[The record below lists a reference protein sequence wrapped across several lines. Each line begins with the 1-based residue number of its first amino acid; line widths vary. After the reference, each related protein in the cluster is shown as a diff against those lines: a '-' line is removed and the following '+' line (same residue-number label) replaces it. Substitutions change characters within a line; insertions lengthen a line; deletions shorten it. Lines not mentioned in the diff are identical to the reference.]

1 MKILFHRILYDKTK
15 LFVTL
20 ILLFI
25 PTAEVIQIA
34 WGVHQGFSMPIPHY
48 ATFLALYTLRH
59 ILHKIMFWF
68 LPLFLLI
75 IVNEVSLE
83 DAESGCSQALVV
95 RMGKKAYTRRRL
107 RESFCL
113 SFIIIAAGL
122 ILNMILVYFLFQNG
136 DFAKDDWQ
144 GVDPMSRDLTRIT
157 LPHPVLA
164 NLAYILL
171 TAFLSGLIGAVG
183 TALALTIQNRK
194 IVYGLTFLLWF
205 IPVNAKQSLMYVIQ
219 PFLFADYEVVV
230 PTLCAVVA
238 LYTAVIAAVLILE
251 EKFDKI

>member
-1 MKILFHRILYDKTK
+1 
-15 LFVTL
+15 
-20 ILLFI
+20 
-25 PTAEVIQIA
+25 
-34 WGVHQGFSMPIPHY
+34 
-48 ATFLALYTLRH
+48 
-59 ILHKIMFWF
+59 
-68 LPLFLLI
+68 
-75 IVNEVSLE
+75 
-83 DAESGCSQALVV
+83 
-95 RMGKKAYTRRRL
+95 
-107 RESFCL
+107 
-113 SFIIIAAGL
+113 
-122 ILNMILVYFLFQNG
+122 MILVYFLFRNG

-171 TAFLSGLIGAVG
+171 TAFLSGLIGGVG
-183 TALALTIQNRK
+183 TALAITIQNRK

-230 PTLCAVVA
+230 PTLCTVA
-238 LYTAVIAAVLILE
+238 AMYAAVIAAALILE

>member
-1 MKILFHRILYDKTK
+1 MKPLFHRILYDRTK
-15 LFVTL
+15 LLVMMF
-20 ILLFI
+20 LLFI

-34 WGVHQGFSMPIPHY
+34 WSVHEGYSMPIPHF
-48 ATFLALYTLRH
+48 ATFLSLYTLRH

-83 DAESGCSQALVV
+83 DAESGCRHALAV
-95 RMGKKAYTRRRL
+95 RMGTKAYTRRRIG
-107 RESFCL
+107 ESFCI
-113 SFIIIAAGL
+113 SFLLIAAGL
-122 ILNMILVYFLFQNG
+122 ILNMILVYFLFRNG
-136 DFAKDDWQ
+136 DFTRNDWQ
-144 GVDPMSRDLTRIT
+144 GIDPMSRDLTRIT
-157 LPHPVLA
+157 LPHPVLS

-205 IPVNAKQSLMYVIQ
+205 IPVNLKDSLMYVIQ
-219 PFLFADYEVVV
+219 PFLFVDYEVVV
-230 PTLCAVVA
+230 PTLCMVIA
-238 LYTAVIAAVLILE
+238 LYVAVIAAALIME
-251 EKFDKI
+251 GKFDKI